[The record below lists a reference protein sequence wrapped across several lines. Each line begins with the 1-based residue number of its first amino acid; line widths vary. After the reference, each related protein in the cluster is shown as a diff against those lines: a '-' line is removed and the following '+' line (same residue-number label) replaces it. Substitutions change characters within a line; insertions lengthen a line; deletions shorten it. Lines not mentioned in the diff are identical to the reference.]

1 MQRSIALYIAALL
14 MLCFT
19 KANAA
24 TADRSFQYNDTV
36 RTYTPVSYTHL
47 TLPTIGG

>member
-36 RTYTPVSYTHL
+36 RTYTLYIPDNATARFPL
-47 TLPTIGG
+47 